1 MMLMESQEQDT
12 ASHVRSS
19 PDQQH
24 VSALQNNLKS
34 TEPTTTLNN
43 HDSAASSTATAAAVS
58 TTPPPAHSKPLL
70 ERNLPGTKDEKL
82 YQWPLRPLE
91 SIESPFALREYL
103 QALIRQDP
111 HNVDQL
117 IALPKDQN
125 EDPWTYEHLCQ
136 VCLELNY
143 LIVQVEPECTP
154 ESCPEMRAEEWI
166 YYCATHPAPRECCAI
181 DYLTHTLDGASALLN
196 NVKFFPSRIA
206 IAPTASKNFTSI
218 ARRLYRIFAHTYY
231 HHRDIFDAF
240 EAETSLYERF
250 LKFCKARELITD
262 KLIIIPEQI
271 QETEAPTLSTRQ

>member
-1 MMLMESQEQDT
+1 MLMESQEHE
-12 ASHVRSS
+12 SVNHVRNS
-19 PDQQH
+19 PEQH
-24 VSALQNNLKS
+24 HAMTLDNNLKAGEGTDQES
-34 TEPTTTLNN
+34 SSIPT
-43 HDSAASSTATAAAVS
+43 S
-58 TTPPPAHSKPLL
+58 PPSQPKAFL

-82 YQWPLRPLE
+82 YQWPPRPLDT
-91 SIESPFALREYL
+91 IESPFALREYL

-117 IALPKDQN
+117 VAVPKDQN

-196 NVKFFPSRIA
+196 NVKFFPSR
-206 IAPTASKNFTSI
+206 
-218 ARRLYRIFAHTYY
+218 
-231 HHRDIFDAF
+231 
-240 EAETSLYERF
+240 
-250 LKFCKARELITD
+250 
-262 KLIIIPEQI
+262 
-271 QETEAPTLSTRQ
+271 